1 MLMFNQIKLL
11 DLHKVRPLILQDEE
25 RDRVTYKG
33 WDTSKQFLEQVVM
46 EQGPFDGVMG
56 FSQVT
61 SQSAV
66 I

>member
-1 MLMFNQIKLL
+1 MFNQIKLL